1 MEILSLKTN
10 EGFIEANTQTIDLP
24 LLQEQT
30 IIPAFAKD
38 NESTISHIE
47 FVEKV
52 YEAASHVFAT
62 ESISEPTVKVS
73 HPIRGRVPEA
83 KGKPVKELLDHEKT
97 LYYERMAF
105 MIEIPSIQA
114 KIGDDRISLS
124 VGGVR
129 AYNLENL
136 YNKKSPEK
144 FKIFIGFKN
153 WVCTN
158 LCVST
163 DGFLSDL
170 RVSSLHDLLENAVN
184 LFQSFNI
191 DREVQQMQQMQ
202 RTQIDHEQFAH
213 IIGRA
218 KQYLNLPKDLK
229 ATKENFPLGDSQLSQ
244 MIREY
249 YQDQSNEYRSM
260 NLWEFYNLMTSA
272 NKSSYIDAHVDRVV
286 DSFRFTQSLGN
297 SLENQLP
304 NWYTHSIYY
313 N

>member
-1 MEILSLKTN
+1 
-10 EGFIEANTQTIDLP
+10 
-24 LLQEQT
+24 
-30 IIPAFAKD
+30 
-38 NESTISHIE
+38 
-47 FVEKV
+47 
-52 YEAASHVFAT
+52 
-62 ESISEPTVKVS
+62 
-73 HPIRGRVPEA
+73 
-83 KGKPVKELLDHEKT
+83 
-97 LYYERMAF
+97 MAF

-124 VGGVR
+124 VGGLR
-129 AYNLENL
+129 AYKLENL

-244 MIREY
+244 MIRVY
-249 YQDQSNEYRSM
+249 CQDQSNEYRSI

-286 DSFRFTQSLGN
+286 ESFRFTQSLGN

-304 NWYTHSIYY
+304 NWYTHSIY
-313 N
+313 NN